1 MVFDNSSKL
10 FQFASQM
17 DLEKDSG
24 YIRVH
29 LKFEFENWKVNMQSF
44 WFFTSIQKKV
54 VAHINLVLRMWLS
67 FEVLWKVHLLETKT
81 KSFRHLEPAEIRFC
95 ENVSLINGSTRL
107 G

>member
-44 WFFTSIQKKV
+44 WFFTSIQKK
-54 VAHINLVLRMWLS
+54 N
-67 FEVLWKVHLLETKT
+67 
-81 KSFRHLEPAEIRFC
+81 
-95 ENVSLINGSTRL
+95 
-107 G
+107 